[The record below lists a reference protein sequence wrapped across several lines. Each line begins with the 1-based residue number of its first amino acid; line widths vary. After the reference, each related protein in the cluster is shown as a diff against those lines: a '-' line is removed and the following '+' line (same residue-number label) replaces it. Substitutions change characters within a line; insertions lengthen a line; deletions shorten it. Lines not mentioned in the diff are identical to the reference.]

1 MELGAIDAEDA
12 IQLPRAEVP
21 LELQKNFTGLRNVP
35 LFYAQ
40 YCRKLSH
47 RDKVQNRV
55 MIATLDHLYCC
66 HPNGDILRCFPHSY
80 VDKILHDPERKQV
93 ALIVPK
99 EYDLLITMLDTFHF
113 VHVVHSLRALHASE
127 TPLIIEMVK
136 RSRGRT
142 QQQSQMLKNGAS
154 SSYIQTGEGGAT
166 AAGGASS
173 SSPQPGST
181 SQSAV
186 RVADDA
192 GAAAGKPVQS
202 FLEKILSK
210 MFSRP
215 PPGVIIGWN
224 DAFYDLEDDG
234 SGENVVG
241 SETEVCLG
249 KGHYALRLAKP
260 EGFQLSLYNVSSEGI

>member
-40 YCRKLSH
+40 YCRKLNH
-47 RDKVQNRV
+47 KDKVQNRV

-80 VDKILHDPERKQV
+80 VEKIVHDPERKQV

-99 EYDLLITMLDTFHF
+99 EYDILLAMLDTFHF
-113 VHVVHSLRALHASE
+113 VHVVHSLRALHDSD
-127 TPLIIEMVK
+127 TPLVIEMVK
-136 RSRGRT
+136 RSRGKPHGGGDDRKGGT
-142 QQQSQMLKNGAS
+142 AVDTDSGAQESREKRNG
-154 SSYIQTGEGGAT
+154 
-166 AAGGASS
+166 
-173 SSPQPGST
+173 
-181 SQSAV
+181 SA
-186 RVADDA
+186 RDA
-192 GAAAGKPVQS
+192 VAAAGRPIQT
-202 FLEKILSK
+202 FLEKIVTKLL
-210 MFSRP
+210 SRP

-224 DAFYDLEDDG
+224 DAFVDLEDDG

-249 KGHYALRLAKP
+249 RGQYTLRLAKP
-260 EGFQLSLYNVSSEGI
+260 EGFQLSLYNVSTEGI

>member
-21 LELQKNFTGLRNVP
+21 LELQKSFTGLRNVP

-80 VDKILHDPERKQV
+80 VEKIIHDPERKQV
-93 ALIVPK
+93 ALIIPN

-127 TPLIIEMVK
+127 TPLVIEMVK

-142 QQQSQMLKNGAS
+142 TQQSQSLKNG
-154 SSYIQTGEGGAT
+154 SSYIQTTEGGVSSSPPQP
-166 AAGGASS
+166 GASS
-173 SSPQPGST
+173 TQPRS
-181 SQSAV
+181 
-186 RVADDA
+186 ADDA

-241 SETEVCLG
+241 SESEVCLG